1 MTERKPS
8 FTRHSQVLFT
18 PLPMFLGA
26 RGAYFPGDQAT
37 SRSASGVGVRRKCA
51 EKARSVSRDRVR
63 RALAMVLTTTVTA
76 GVLAA
81 CGSDDNRGHAATT
94 AISGKSANTAA
105 CGGKRAVTAEGS
117 TAQQNAIALFNQT
130 WGKLCP
136 DKNVSYNPTGSGA
149 GREQFIAGRVDFAG
163 SDTPLLA
170 DQLAP
175 AAKRCKGNP
184 AWDLPLV
191 FGPVA
196 LVYNLPGVQTLIV
209 NSDALAKIFSG
220 VITTWNDGI
229 LAALN
234 PGVVLPNL
242 RILPIYRADSSG
254 TTDNLQKYLTADAPQ
269 SWAKGVGAEFLGG
282 VGEGVQK
289 SAGVIQA
296 VQTTPGAFGYV
307 EKGFADRAGL
317 PFAQID
323 TGSGGVPLTDDT
335 ARNGINAANFVSV
348 GNDLVL
354 DLNAMY
360 STEQPNAYP
369 LVLATYEIVCSKGY
383 DPDTFAAIKSFL
395 TVAADDGQTG
405 LSAVGYV
412 PLPDTVKKRLV
423 SAINAMQ

>member
-1 MTERKPS
+1 
-8 FTRHSQVLFT
+8 
-18 PLPMFLGA
+18 
-26 RGAYFPGDQAT
+26 
-37 SRSASGVGVRRKCA
+37 
-51 EKARSVSRDRVR
+51 
-63 RALAMVLTTTVTA
+63 MVLTTTITA
-76 GVLAA
+76 GVLVA
-81 CGSDDNRGHAATT
+81 CGSGDNRGAAATT
-94 AISGKSANTAA
+94 AISGKSADTVT
-105 CGGKRAVTAEGS
+105 CGGKSTLTAEGS
-117 TAQQNAIALFNQT
+117 TAQQNAIALFNQA

-136 DKNVSYNPTGSGA
+136 NKNVSYNPTGSGA

-163 SDTPLLA
+163 SDSPLLA

-220 VITTWNDGI
+220 VITSWSDGI

-234 PGVVLPNL
+234 PGVALPNL
-242 RILPIYRADSSG
+242 RIVPIYRADSSG

-269 SWAKGVGAEFLGG
+269 SWTKGVGAEFQGG
-282 VGEGVQK
+282 VGEGAQK

-307 EKGFADRAGL
+307 EKAFADRAGV

-323 TGSGGVPLTDDT
+323 TGNGGVPLTEDT
-335 ARNGINAANFVSV
+335 ARNGINAANFVAV

-383 DPDTFAAIKSFL
+383 ASDTVEAIKSFL
-395 TVAADDGQTG
+395 TVAANDGQAG

-423 SAINAMQ
+423 SAISAMQ